1 MKLDDD
7 QMRAATHAGPRP
19 AIVIAGPGS
28 GKTRTLI
35 GRHLHLHRIG
45 VPREAILISTFTV
58 KAAQEVRARL
68 VEAHGDITE
77 TELGRMFVG
86 TFHGLCV
93 RLLRQFHARAGLPK
107 DFQIV
112 NGEAQIALLKE
123 TGLTWHGEYAD
134 LVDMISRWKDRLVS
148 PNEAVAEA
156 ARRQTP
162 DLVLAAE
169 IYGAYE
175 RELAERGICD
185 FPRLIIATVRAAKS
199 DEAVRSF
206 LQRRFRHVLV
216 DEFQDTNRLQI
227 ALLEALVGQ
236 GGNLWVVGDDDQALY
251 GWRGADVRY
260 ATDFGRRFRG
270 GAQYVL
276 SRNYRST
283 PSVVAAANA
292 VITVNTVRVDKTI
305 VPTVAPEVGD
315 GVHIAGFGDDR
326 EEAAA
331 VAKTIARRLRGGMRP
346 RDIAVL
352 FRSGSLAPVVQTSLA
367 REKIPVRLSGI
378 GSFWTLP
385 EVRLFVA
392 VLRAASGS
400 ASTEEREVLEKHPR
414 RRQIAAFLHTMKGT
428 LLAASAEAASNLV
441 ANLVP
446 EGLAPDR
453 TGLWIEAAQ
462 QAAIEAAECGT
473 YARFFEHVEASSGTS
488 TAGDDEEAVVLSTIH
503 AAKGLEWHTVFVVGA
518 ELAMLPHHKST
529 DVEEER
535 RLLYVAVT
543 RAMRQCFVSYA
554 EERFARAQFASPFL
568 FEMADRCDPA
578 FRIGWRNRPVR
589 PTPLPAEGV

>member
-1 MKLDDD
+1 MDLDED
-7 QMRAATHAGPRP
+7 QTRAATHSGPRA

-35 GRHLHLHRIG
+35 GRHLHLHSIG

-58 KAAQEVRARL
+58 KATQEVRARL
-68 VEAHGDITE
+68 VEAHGDIPE
-77 TELGRMFVG
+77 TELRRMFIG

-93 RLLRQFHARAGLPK
+93 RLLRQFHDSAGLPK
-107 DFQIV
+107 DFEIV
-112 NGEAQIALLKE
+112 DTEGQIAILKD
-123 TGLTWHGEYAD
+123 TGLTWQGEYPD

-148 PNEAVAEA
+148 PLDAAAEA
-156 ARRQTP
+156 ARSQTP
-162 DLVLAAE
+162 DLVAAAE
-169 IYGAYE
+169 IYRAYE
-175 RELAERGICD
+175 DELARRGACD
-185 FPRLIIATVRAAKS
+185 FPRLIIATIKAANY
-199 DEAVRSF
+199 DENVRSF
-206 LQRRFRHVLV
+206 LQGRFRHILV

-227 ALLEALVGQ
+227 ALLEAMVGQ

-260 ATDFGRRFRG
+260 ATDFSRRFRG
-270 GAQYVL
+270 GVRYVL
-276 SRNYRST
+276 DRNYRST
-283 PSVVAAANA
+283 PAVVAAANA
-292 VITVNTVRVDKTI
+292 VVTVNTVRVPKTI
-305 VPTVAPEVGD
+305 VPMVQADDGD
-315 GVHIAGFGDDR
+315 GVSISGFGDDR

-331 VAKTIARRLRGGMRP
+331 VARAVARRIRGGVAP

-352 FRSGSLAPVVQTSLA
+352 FRSGSLAPVVQTALA
-367 REKIPVRLSGI
+367 REKVPVRLSGI

-392 VLRAASGS
+392 VLREASGS
-400 ASTEEREVLEKHPR
+400 ASKEDRETLEKHPR
-414 RRQIAAFLHTMKGT
+414 KRQIASFLHTMRGAP
-428 LLAASAEAASNLV
+428 LASVAEPASNLV
-441 ANLVP
+441 ANCVP
-446 EGLAPDR
+446 EGLPPDR

-462 QAAIEAAECGT
+462 QAAIEAAESSG
-473 YARFFEHVEASSGTS
+473 YAEFFEHVAASAGTS
-488 TAGDDEEAVVLSTIH
+488 TAGEGEEAVVLSTIH
-503 AAKGLEWHTVFVVGA
+503 AAKGLEWSVVFVVGA

-554 EERFARAQFASPFL
+554 EERFARSQSASPFL

-578 FRIGWRNRPVR
+578 FRIGWRNRPSR
-589 PTPLPAEGV
+589 ATPLPAEGV

>member
-1 MKLDDD
+1 LNLDDD

-35 GRHLHLHRIG
+35 GRHLHLHRTG
-45 VPREAILISTFTV
+45 VPRESILTATFTV

-68 VEAHGDITE
+68 VEAHGDISE

-93 RLLRQFHARAGLPK
+93 RLLRQFHDRVGLPK

-112 NGEAQIALLKE
+112 GDEAQIALLKE
-123 TGLTWHGEYAD
+123 TGLTWHGEYSD

-148 PNEAVAEA
+148 PVEASAEA

-162 DLVLAAE
+162 DLVQAAE

-175 RELAERGICD
+175 RELAERGVCD
-185 FPRLIIATVRAAKS
+185 FPRLIIATVRAAKA

-270 GAQYVL
+270 GARYVL

-283 PSVVAAANA
+283 PAVVAAANA
-292 VITVNTVRVDKTI
+292 VITVNTVRVDKTT
-305 VPTVAPEVGD
+305 VPMVEAEEGD

-331 VAKTIARRLRGGMRP
+331 VAKAVARRLRGGVRP
-346 RDIAVL
+346 RDVAVL
-352 FRSGSLAPVVQTSLA
+352 FRSGSLAPVVQAALA

-378 GSFWTLP
+378 GSFWSLP

-400 ASTEEREVLEKHPR
+400 ASAEDREALEKHPR
-414 RRQIAAFLHTMKGT
+414 RRQISAFLHTMKGAPI
-428 LLAASAEAASNLV
+428 AAAAEPASNLV

-462 QAAIEAAECGT
+462 QAAIEAAECGS
-473 YARFFEHVEASSGTS
+473 YARFFEHVGISSGTS

-503 AAKGLEWHTVFVVGA
+503 AAKGLEWPTVFVVGA

-554 EERFARAQFASPFL
+554 DERFARAQFASPFL
-568 FEMADRCDPA
+568 FEMADRCGSAHP
-578 FRIGWRNRPVR
+578 IGWRNRPVR

>member
-1 MKLDDD
+1 MDLDED
-7 QMRAATHAGPRP
+7 QMRAATHSGPRA

-35 GRHLHLHRIG
+35 GRHLHLHGIG

-58 KAAQEVRARL
+58 KASQEVRARL
-68 VEAHGDITE
+68 VEAHGDIPE
-77 TELGRMFVG
+77 TELRRMFIG

-93 RLLRQFHARAGLPK
+93 RLLRQFHASAGLPK
-107 DFQIV
+107 DFEIV
-112 NGEAQIALLKE
+112 DTEGQIAILKD
-123 TGLTWHGEYAD
+123 TGLTWQGEYPD

-148 PNEAVAEA
+148 PLEAAAEA
-156 ARRQTP
+156 ARHQTP
-162 DLVLAAE
+162 DLVAAAE
-169 IYGAYE
+169 IYRAYE
-175 RELAERGICD
+175 DELVRRGACD
-185 FPRLIIATVRAAKS
+185 FPRLIIATIKAANH
-199 DEAVRSF
+199 DENLRTF
-206 LQRRFRHVLV
+206 LQGRFRHILV

-227 ALLEALVGQ
+227 ALLEAMVGQ

-270 GAQYVL
+270 GVRYVL
-276 SRNYRST
+276 DRNYRST
-283 PSVVAAANA
+283 PAIVAAANA
-292 VITVNTVRVDKTI
+292 VVTVNTVRVPKTI
-305 VPTVAPEVGD
+305 VPMVRGEDGD
-315 GVHIAGFGDDR
+315 GVSISGFGDDR

-331 VAKTIARRLRGGMRP
+331 VARAVARRIRGGVAP

-352 FRSGSLAPVVQTSLA
+352 FRSGSLAPVVQTALA
-367 REKIPVRLSGI
+367 REKVPVRLSGI

-385 EVRLFVA
+385 EVRLFVS

-400 ASTEEREVLEKHPR
+400 ASKEERESLEKHPR
-414 RRQIAAFLHTMKGT
+414 KRQIASFLHTMRGSP
-428 LLAASAEAASNLV
+428 LASVAEPASNLV

-446 EGLAPDR
+446 EGLPPDR

-462 QAAIEAAECGT
+462 QAAIEAAESAG
-473 YARFFEHVEASSGTS
+473 YAEFFEHVEASAGTS
-488 TAGDDEEAVVLSTIH
+488 TAGEGEEAVVLSTIH
-503 AAKGLEWHTVFVVGA
+503 AAKGLEWLVVFVVGA

-554 EERFARAQFASPFL
+554 EERFARSQSASPFL
-568 FEMADRCDPA
+568 FEMADRCDPG
-578 FRIGWRNRPVR
+578 FRIGWRNRPAR
-589 PTPLPAEGV
+589 ATPLPAEGV

>member
-148 PNEAVAEA
+148 PVEAVAEA

-305 VPTVAPEVGD
+305 VPTVAPEEGD

-331 VAKTIARRLRGGMRP
+331 VAKAIARRLRGGMRP

-400 ASTEEREVLEKHPR
+400 ASAEEREVLEKHPR

-462 QAAIEAAECGT
+462 QSAIEAAECGT

-518 ELAMLPHHKST
+518 ELAMLPHHRST